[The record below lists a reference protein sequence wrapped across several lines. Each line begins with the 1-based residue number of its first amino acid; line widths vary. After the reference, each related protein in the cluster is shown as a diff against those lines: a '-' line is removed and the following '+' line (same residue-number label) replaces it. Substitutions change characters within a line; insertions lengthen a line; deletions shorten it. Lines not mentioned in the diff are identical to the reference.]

1 MTWPTIILRVVAV
14 GLLVV
19 GVEQIAKNHPGLGG
33 ALSTFP
39 LFTFAS
45 LILLSLDGVRPA
57 NLATFA
63 TAAALGLIPA
73 AAAIAT
79 ASLLLHRSL
88 PLPVTLLA
96 GAVIWATAA
105 ALLTALTPT
114 ATGQQ

>member
-1 MTWPTIILRVVAV
+1 MTWLTIILRVVAV
-14 GLLVV
+14 GLFVV
-19 GVEQIAKNHPGLGG
+19 GVEHIAKNNPGLGG

-39 LFTFAS
+39 LFSFAS

-96 GAVIWATAA
+96 GAVTWAIAA
-105 ALLTALTPT
+105 ALLTPLTPT
-114 ATGQQ
+114 ATGQR